1 MATIRNARV
10 ELIRAQ
16 ARIKTNAR
24 NRPDEFKKAG
34 YRPSIAYAN
43 AAAFLHLSASG
54 ASESI
59 VNNL

>member
-43 AAAFLHLSASG
+43 AAAFLHLNAGG
-54 ASESI
+54 ACT
-59 VNNL
+59 NL

>member
-1 MATIRNARV
+1 MATIRNAIV

-16 ARIKTNAR
+16 GRIKTNAG

-43 AAAFLHLSASG
+43 AAAFLHRSASG
-54 ASESI
+54 ASES
-59 VNNL
+59 